1 MNLTIIAMIKEF
13 QLTPYPRKL
22 FVIKD
27 EDFDQIKDQFEIDED
42 EEIDDKFV
50 TSYAASTILAS
61 KDGDAGYIV
70 YITRTTEDSHLVH
83 ESVHV
88 AIYLYEDICAEIKKG
103 MDQEPFAY
111 LVEHI
116 YTLLKQVYDE

>member
-22 FVIKD
+22 FVIK
-27 EDFDQIKDQFEIDED
+27 DED